1 MILKTIK
8 DFNLVETPV
17 TVRTLKDAKCYCE
30 YLKNPIGT
38 NCVLKFH
45 SFNHPKDYIRDKIR
59 EIKVICELE
68 YFNKYGEEWVYF
80 SYEQNAPVLRF
91 KFSGQSINPIHFIEN
106 PAVPLLYVKDENK
119 TVRFLSNFL
128 IQFEIESVN
137 YLR

>member
-68 YFNKYGEEWVYF
+68 YFNKYGDF
-80 SYEQNAPVLRF
+80 IISKSAQNYTTL
-91 KFSGQSINPIHFIEN
+91 KNN
-106 PAVPLLYVKDENK
+106 LYK
-119 TVRFLSNFL
+119 
-128 IQFEIESVN
+128 
-137 YLR
+137 